1 MPRRDGREAE
11 RMSEAAHSAKTQYEN
26 SVRLVL
32 AREGAERIV
41 REPELLNESLW
52 TKEVRQR
59 TRRFSTQGGQ

>member
-11 RMSEAAHSAKTQYEN
+11 CMSEAAHSAKTQYEN

-41 REPELLNESLW
+41 REAGAS
-52 TKEVRQR
+52 QR
-59 TRRFSTQGGQ
+59 EPLHKGGASENP